1 MTTFEILISFLGSG
15 IFLGILGMFYR
26 MGSHH
31 KEIELCFKHIDDK
44 FLGVESKFTNI
55 ENNLREIRDDIKE
68 MRKDISR
75 LDREV
80 GIITATLRFNGFD
93 LDRHK
98 AEGE

>member
-1 MTTFEILISFLGSG
+1 MTTFEILISFISSG
-15 IFLGILGMFYR
+15 IFLALLGMFYR
-26 MGSHH
+26 MGINQG
-31 KEIELCFKHIDDK
+31 KIEEKFHHIDLQIKELKEDIR
-44 FLGVESKFTNI
+44 EMREDI
-55 ENNLREIRDDIKE
+55 REIR
-68 MRKDISR
+68 KDVSR

>member
-1 MTTFEILISFLGSG
+1 MTTFEIIISFIGSG
-15 IFLGILGMFYR
+15 IFLALLGMFYK

-31 KEIELCFKHIDDK
+31 KEIELCFKNIDQR
-44 FLGVESKFTNI
+44 F
-55 ENNLREIRDDIKE
+55 ENVGKEMKDIKDDIKE
-68 MRKDISR
+68 IRKDISR

-80 GIITATLRFNGFD
+80 GVITATLRFNGFD